1 LEKTPLREIARDS
14 VAPARVAFKVGR
26 FVLLSALIAAGGTAL
41 LMTHADGAR
50 PVLAQL
56 RRLPR
61 ITLTVAFALIL
72 TQVVLQSLRLWAVVP
87 RALAL
92 GVGRVVH
99 AFMLGEWVNIFVPAR
114 TGDALKVV
122 LIRRALDT
130 GLSGLPSA
138 TGVVVADK
146 LVDLASLVLLC
157 AAGGLTGLLWARA
170 QAGIF
175 AGALAV
181 AVAIA
186 LVAWL
191 RLTGVSFREAH
202 WAWVR
207 DLLSGL
213 SALRDPARGVAGLVF
228 SLGAWLAEGYALWI
242 LCAGMGASPSP
253 SQILLALVVLN
264 VGISVPISFANLGV
278 YEATLTAGLSYAG
291 IPLATALAVAVSHHG
306 LELLAVNASAAT
318 ALSLGR
324 LGKPLDQL
332 TRR

>member
-1 LEKTPLREIARDS
+1 MSREA
-14 VAPARVAFKVGR
+14 VKVGR
-26 FVLLSALIAAGGTAL
+26 LLLLSALIAAGGTAFL
-41 LMTHADGAR
+41 VVHADGAR
-50 PVLAQL
+50 AVLAQL
-56 RRLPR
+56 RHLPR
-61 ITLTVAFALIL
+61 ITLTVAFSLIV

-87 RALAL
+87 RALTL
-92 GVGRVVH
+92 SVGRVAH
-99 AFMLGEWVNIFVPAR
+99 AFMLGEWMNVVAPAR

-130 GLSGLPSA
+130 IRSGLPSA

-146 LVDLASLVLLC
+146 LVDLVSLILLC

-170 QAGIF
+170 QAGVF

-181 AVAIA
+181 AIALA

-202 WAWVR
+202 WAWAR

-213 SALRDPARGVAGLVF
+213 SALRDPARGAAGLLF

-242 LCAGMGASPSP
+242 LCVGLGAAPTP
-253 SQILLALVVLN
+253 SQILLALVILN

-278 YEATLTAGLSYAG
+278 YEATLTAGLGYAG
-291 IPLATALAVAVSHHG
+291 IPLTTALAVAVSHHG
-306 LELLAVNASAAT
+306 LELLAVNVSAAA
-318 ALSLGR
+318 ALSLDRFGTA
-324 LGKPLDQL
+324 LDRP

>member
-1 LEKTPLREIARDS
+1 MRRLA
-14 VAPARVAFKVGR
+14 
-26 FVLLSALIAAGGTAL
+26 LLSALIAAGGVAL
-41 LMTHADGAR
+41 LVTRADGAPR
-50 PVLAQL
+50 VLEQL
-56 RRLPR
+56 QHLPR
-61 ITLTVAFALIL
+61 ITLTVAFVLIV

-99 AFMLGEWVNIFVPAR
+99 AFVLGEWLNIFAPAR
-114 TGDALKVV
+114 SGDALKVV
-122 LIRRALDT
+122 LIRRALNS

-146 LVDLASLVLLC
+146 LVDLVSLVLLC
-157 AAGGLTGLLWARA
+157 GAGGLTGLLWARA
-170 QAGIF
+170 QTGF
-175 AGALAV
+175 FGGALAV
-181 AVAIA
+181 AIA
-186 LVAWL
+186 LALAAWL
-191 RLTGVSFREAH
+191 RLTVAPFRAAH
-202 WAWVR
+202 WVWVR

-213 SALRDPARGVAGLVF
+213 SALRDPARGVAGLLF

-242 LCAGMGASPSP
+242 LCAGLGAAPTP

-291 IPLATALAVAVSHHG
+291 IPLPTALAVAVSHHG
-306 LELLAVNASAAT
+306 LELLAVNASAAA

-324 LGKPLDQL
+324 FGKPLNQA
-332 TRR
+332 TGR

>member
-1 LEKTPLREIARDS
+1 
-14 VAPARVAFKVGR
+14 
-26 FVLLSALIAAGGTAL
+26 VLLVTRG
-41 LMTHADGAR
+41 DGAPR
-50 PVLAQL
+50 VLAQL
-56 RRLPR
+56 RLLPR
-61 ITLTVAFALIL
+61 ITLAVAFALIVI
-72 TQVVLQSLRLWAVVP
+72 QVALQSLRLWAVVP

-92 GVGRVVH
+92 GVGRVVQ
-99 AFMLGEWVNIFVPAR
+99 AFVLGEWLNIFAPAR
-114 TGDALKVV
+114 SGDALKVV
-122 LIRRALDT
+122 LIRRALNT

-146 LVDLASLVLLC
+146 LIDFVSLVLLC
-157 AAGGLTGLLWARA
+157 GAGGLTGLLWARA
-170 QAGIF
+170 RTGVF
-175 AGALAV
+175 GEVL

-186 LVAWL
+186 LALALAAWFWSTAAPL
-191 RLTGVSFREAH
+191 RDAR

-213 SALRDPARGVAGLVF
+213 SALRDPARGAAGLLF
-228 SLGAWLAEGYALWI
+228 SVGAWLAEGYALWI
-242 LCAGMGASPSP
+242 LCAGLGVTPTP

-291 IPLATALAVAVSHHG
+291 IPLPTALAVAVSHHG
-306 LELLAVNASAAT
+306 LELLAVNASAAA

-324 LGKPLDQL
+324 LGKPLNQP